1 MTNLINWF
9 EIPVTDMTRA
19 RTFYETIFSNTM
31 HEMTLA
37 NDLKMALFP
46 AEAGAVGG
54 ALSEHKDFYFPGKQ
68 GPLIYLNGNPDL
80 QHVLDKVEAAGGS
93 ILMPKRAISEQFGFM
108 AMIQDTEGNR
118 IALHSMT

>member
-37 NDLKMALFP
+37 NDL
-46 AEAGAVGG
+46 V
-54 ALSEHKDFYFPGKQ
+54 SCR
-68 GPLIYLNGNPDL
+68 
-80 QHVLDKVEAAGGS
+80 S
-93 ILMPKRAISEQFGFM
+93 RRCWWGF
-108 AMIQDTEGNR
+108 E
-118 IALHSMT
+118 